1 MKKFLAAAGL
11 AIILVVCLLAFV
23 NATSVSSNCLTL
35 KPSAFDGGTLVCW
48 RRPSQQF
55 QGIINAEAFRLG
67 YDVQPDGTFKKVA
80 G

>member
-11 AIILVVCLLAFV
+11 AIVLVVCLLAFV

-48 RRPSQQF
+48 RRPSPNF
-55 QGIINAEAFRLG
+55 QRTIYAEAIKLG
-67 YDVQPDGTFKKVA
+67 YEPLPDGTFKKVA